1 MGTHPIFESD
11 FDCLTE
17 FYERQTEARES
28 KSNRWQ
34 DIRRQPRSA
43 SLGTG
48 SRAAT
53 AAATSPPAKS
63 TPSTS
68 NSTRRCE
75 QGSHYRI
82 SVHLQD
88 DWPTGSTVE
97 PVAPSPKEPIHAI
110 MQRTRRRH
118 HQDVGSARA
127 SHSIMQEYD
136 PVQ

>member
-48 SRAAT
+48 SRAA
-53 AAATSPPAKS
+53 AATSTPAKS

-68 NSTRRCE
+68 NSTRRHE
-75 QGSHYRI
+75 QRSHYRI

-88 DWPTGSTVE
+88 NRPTGTTVE

-110 MQRTRRRH
+110 
-118 HQDVGSARA
+118 
-127 SHSIMQEYD
+127 
-136 PVQ
+136 